1 MLYRT
6 EVVISENRII
16 SITEVFTMTN
26 VLRILAGLGI
36 LLNAVLVF
44 RKTKAI
50 RATEDGAEK
59 WAEGKKHAA
68 YNTLVGAV
76 ANFFDVFG
84 IGAFATTS
92 AAFKLG
98 KSVRDGDIP
107 GTMTVG
113 DTIPVCIEAMLF
125 AGLAGVDGL
134 TLGVLIVAAVAGA
147 YAGSSLVTKLNIQ
160 GVRLMM
166 GVGMIILGVMMALR
180 VFAVGPFG
188 LNGDGLSLR
197 GGGLVIAAFV
207 MVILGILM
215 NIGVGLY
222 APCMALC
229 CGLGM
234 SVTVTLPIVMG
245 ASALLMAYGNGP
257 QFIRSGKFDMV
268 AVLTQVIGGTAG
280 VLVAYFL
287 VKSLDVKILTMIVA
301 AVVLVTGVL
310 FFRDYKNGKPR
321 RRS

>member
-1 MLYRT
+1 
-6 EVVISENRII
+6 
-16 SITEVFTMTN
+16 MTN

-113 DTIPVCIEAMLF
+113 DTMPVCIEAMLF
-125 AGLAGVDGL
+125 AGLAGVDGI
-134 TLGVLIVAAVAGA
+134 TLGARAAS
-147 YAGSSLVTKLNIQ
+147 GSAPRT
-160 GVRLMM
+160 
-166 GVGMIILGVMMALR
+166 
-180 VFAVGPFG
+180 
-188 LNGDGLSLR
+188 
-197 GGGLVIAAFV
+197 AAST
-207 MVILGILM
+207 
-215 NIGVGLY
+215 
-222 APCMALC
+222 A
-229 CGLGM
+229 
-234 SVTVTLPIVMG
+234 SVPTARAAKPT
-245 ASALLMAYGNGP
+245 
-257 QFIRSGKFDMV
+257 RSSPSSTSR
-268 AVLTQVIGGTAG
+268 A
-280 VLVAYFL
+280 
-287 VKSLDVKILTMIVA
+287 
-301 AVVLVTGVL
+301 
-310 FFRDYKNGKPR
+310 
-321 RRS
+321 

>member
-1 MLYRT
+1 
-6 EVVISENRII
+6 
-16 SITEVFTMTN
+16 MTN

-44 RKTKAI
+44 RKIKSM

-59 WAEGKKHAA
+59 WTEGKKHAA

-84 IGAFATTS
+84 IGTFATTS

-113 DTIPVCIEAMLF
+113 DTIPVCIEAILF

-134 TLGVLIVAAVAGA
+134 TLGVLIVTAVAGA
-147 YAGSSLVTKLNIQ
+147 LVGSSLVTKLNIQ

-166 GVGMIILGVMMALR
+166 GIGMMILGVMMALR
-180 VFAVGPFG
+180 VFA
-188 LNGDGLSLR
+188 R
-197 GGGLVIAAFV
+197 LVIAAVV
-207 MVILGILM
+207 MFILGILM

-234 SVTVTLPIVMG
+234 SVTATLAVVMG

-257 QFIRSGKFDMV
+257 QFIRAGKFDMV

-287 VKSLDVKILTMIVA
+287 VKSLDVRILTMIVA